1 MALERQQQYRVEW
14 VSLLT
19 GEVGHGDW
27 FNSKETVIEY
37 VEIYNDLWKGIAH
50 HTYVPR
56 WYGGI
61 SPMELC

>member
-1 MALERQQQYRVEW
+1 MRQQQYRIEW

-19 GEVGHGDW
+19 GETGHGDW
-27 FNSKETVIEY
+27 FTSKEEVIRW
-37 VEIYNDLWKGIAH
+37 VELYNSTWKGTAH

-61 SPMELC
+61 SSMELLH